1 MQLPPLPRLND
12 RHKLG
17 QLLRGPTELDN
28 WVIPGMLMCG
38 PYPGAFEDRR
48 NTQLLRRVLS
58 KGVDT
63 FVCLQE
69 ELDLEVPEEVWRS
82 GVALRPYFYDA
93 QKLTKKDLKWVQLP
107 MTDGN
112 VAPDSETAQLVVL
125 MAEHMKA
132 GRVLYLHC
140 FGGHG
145 RTGVICCL
153 LLSYLY
159 RISAAE
165 AMKRVQAYHD
175 CRIEPQG
182 AKSPQTV
189 VQREQVKRM
198 VQDLLNCEA
207 PEVQIKREDACRER
221 APIDID
227 ASKRGCMLPSKKS
240 PQASSCP
247 TLGGLLDDGDMPPRQ
262 RPIKLKT
269 SIHDHAMPDYLSLPN
284 VLPKIISAKTKRE
297 MMLQQKAAAAALKRK
312 SLAKSTSDVFDNLVA
327 AW

>member
-28 WVIPGMLMCG
+28 WVIPGMLLCG
-38 PYPGAFEDRR
+38 PYPGAFEDRK
-48 NTQLLRRVLS
+48 NNQLLRRVLS

-69 ELDLEVPEEVWRS
+69 ELDIEVPEEVWRS
-82 GVALRPYFYDA
+82 GIALRPYFYDA
-93 QKLTKKDLKWVQLP
+93 QKLAKKDLKWVQLP
-107 MTDGN
+107 MADGN

-175 CRIEPQG
+175 CRIDHQG

-189 VQREQVKRM
+189 VQREQVKR
-198 VQDLLNCEA
+198 QTQELLRCQA
-207 PEVQIKREDACRER
+207 PEVEIMREQER
-221 APIDID
+221 TPVGSDV
-227 ASKRGCMLPSKKS
+227 SKRGCMMPSKKS

-247 TLGGLLDDGDMPPRQ
+247 TLGGLDEGDMPQRQ

-269 SIHDHAMPDYLSLPN
+269 SIHDHAMPDYLTLPN
-284 VLPKIISAKTKRE
+284 VLPKVISAKTKRE
-297 MMLQQKAAAAALKRK
+297 MIMQQKANAAALKRK
-312 SLAKSTSDVFDNLVA
+312 SLAKSTSEVLDNLVA